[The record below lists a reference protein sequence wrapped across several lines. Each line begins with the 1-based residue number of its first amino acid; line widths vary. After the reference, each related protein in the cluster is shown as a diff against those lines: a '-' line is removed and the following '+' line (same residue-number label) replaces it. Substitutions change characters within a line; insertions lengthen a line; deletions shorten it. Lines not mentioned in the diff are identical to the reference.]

1 MKNNMKKCWLVGAGY
16 MGEEYAK
23 VLKSLEV
30 NFLVIGRGKSNVDKI
45 INEFEIDGFS
55 GGLISYLETNPDVP
69 EYAIVAV
76 TVEELKNTTINLI
89 NFGIKKILVEKPA
102 GLNKL
107 EIEQLN
113 ELAIINDAEI
123 FVAYNRR
130 FYASVIKAKEIIKN
144 DGSVKSFNFEFT
156 EWSHEIVNLNKP
168 KEVKENWF
176 LGNSTHV
183 VDLAFFL
190 GGKPK
195 DIKSFTSGSLS
206 WHNSSSI
213 FSGAGISE
221 QNALFSYLANWEAPG
236 RWGVEVLTNSNRLI
250 FRPLE
255 KLQIQKNGSVAIT
268 FVDFDDTLD
277 VEYKPGLFLQTQNFL
292 NDNTNDFCT
301 LMDQLN
307 SMDLYNGMANY

>member
-30 NFLVIGRGKSNVDKI
+30 DFLVIGRRRSNVDKI

-55 GGLISYLETNPDVP
+55 GGLISYLETNPEVP

-113 ELAIINDAEI
+113 DLAIINDAEI

-144 DGSVKSFNFEFT
+144 DGGVKSFNFEFT

-255 KLQIQKNGSVAIT
+255 KLQIQKNGSLAIT